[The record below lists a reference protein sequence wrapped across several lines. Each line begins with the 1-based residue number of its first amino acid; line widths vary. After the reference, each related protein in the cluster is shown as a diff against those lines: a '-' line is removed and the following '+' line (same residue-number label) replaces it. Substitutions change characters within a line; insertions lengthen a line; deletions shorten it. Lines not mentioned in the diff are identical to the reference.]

1 MIKLK
6 CYQQTDSLTYKI
18 EAEDVCQDF
27 NKNNELFD
35 FNNYPKV
42 SKYHINAVVIDKMK
56 YEICDVPIED
66 FVGLKSKT
74 YSFITEENYESRF

>member
-18 EAEDVCQDF
+18 EAEDICEDF

-42 SKYHINAVVIDKMK
+42 SKYHINAIAIDKMK
-56 YEICDVPIED
+56 
-66 FVGLKSKT
+66 
-74 YSFITEENYESRF
+74 